1 MIRKSLVCDACGKE
15 VDEEGMSK
23 LRPWLKIQTM
33 VATAEQYA
41 KLTGKLADGEQVKDV
56 ADYGDFCG
64 LICVAN
70 WASARASLR
79 ELDGDEGKA

>member
-1 MIRKSLVCDACGKE
+1 MIRKSLVCDACGK
-15 VDEEGMSK
+15 VDEEGMSQ
-23 LRPWLKIQTM
+23 LRPWLKVQTM

-41 KLTGKLADGEQVKDV
+41 KLTGKLASGEEVKNV

-64 LICVAN
+64 LICLAN

-79 ELDGDEGKA
+79 EMDDDEDKAL

>member
-15 VDEEGMSK
+15 VNEVEMSK
-23 LRPWLKIQTM
+23 VRPWLKLQTM

-64 LICVAN
+64 LICIAN

-79 ELDGDEGKA
+79 ELDDDNPNA